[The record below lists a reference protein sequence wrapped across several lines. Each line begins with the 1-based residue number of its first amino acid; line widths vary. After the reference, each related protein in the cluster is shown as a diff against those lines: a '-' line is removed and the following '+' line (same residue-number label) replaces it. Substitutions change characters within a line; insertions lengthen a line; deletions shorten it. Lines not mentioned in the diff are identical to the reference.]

1 MVKQK
6 AHKYFE
12 MTWMEF
18 QDKVKETPFAVLPVG
33 ALEQH
38 GPHMP
43 IGSDVLIAEY
53 MAERIAKATGFILLP
68 ALQYTPSFSLRNFPG
83 TMQMSDESCSQQLL
97 EIAESLA
104 RHGIKATYLI
114 IGHIGAIKACQTA
127 ERRLILE
134 NESIRFVNIAM
145 PGMQEAIQKYCT
157 SQRWHSTYAHA
168 EEFET
173 CALLAIRP
181 ELVDMSK
188 AVKEYPPK
196 SILFGPISIAW
207 DEFCQSG
214 VIGDPTVASA
224 EKGKAILDFMIG
236 KALEIIDAHQ
246 KSI

>member
-1 MVKQK
+1 MMAEQK
-6 AHKYFE
+6 AHKHFE

-38 GPHMP
+38 GPHLP

-53 MAERIAKATGFILLP
+53 MAERIAEATGFILLP

-104 RHGIKATYLI
+104 RHGIKA
-114 IGHIGAIKACQTA
+114 CQAA

-134 NESIRFVNIAM
+134 NESIRFVNIAV

-173 CALLAIRP
+173 SALLAIRP
-181 ELVDMSK
+181 ELVDLSK

-196 SILFGPISIAW
+196 SVLFGPMSIAW
-207 DEFCQSG
+207 DKFCQSG

-224 EKGKAILDFMIG
+224 EKGKAILDFMID
-236 KALEIIDAHQ
+236 KALEIINAHQ